1 MATFSIRQHLW
12 WRAKKLAPKVMRLSL
27 FLTAVYVVVLLVVAR
42 RAKADITEIL
52 MGMGPE
58 IMRYDEARSQ
68 DAPRTLYLNGARV
81 RFASG
86 MTDRPVHTVLDFYE
100 RKCAQRGGQLDA
112 QLREMIALQPGAAAE
127 TVDTSEI
134 DGTLREETERRGF
147 VACLDLG
154 DDRVD
159 PQGLLGRFTEF
170 LDSGDLSRVGHMR
183 YVFAERSRNGGAHF
197 VVFWSEG
204 ELNLFDM
211 FPAAGDAPGQDP
223 PDVPRPEGSRRIL
236 SAWEHGEPASMT
248 IYAGG
253 RRDAA
258 SLERWYRKRLTDDG
272 WRILDRG
279 HATRV
284 QAELRDARAMVIERG
299 DSMSTVVLATG
310 DDGKGV
316 ATVLV
321 SR

>member
-1 MATFSIRQHLW
+1 
-12 WRAKKLAPKVMRLSL
+12 
-27 FLTAVYVVVLLVVAR
+27 
-42 RAKADITEIL
+42 
-52 MGMGPE
+52 
-58 IMRYDEARSQ
+58 
-68 DAPRTLYLNGARV
+68 
-81 RFASG
+81 
-86 MTDRPVHTVLDFYE
+86 
-100 RKCAQRGGQLDA
+100 
-112 QLREMIALQPGAAAE
+112 
-127 TVDTSEI
+127 
-134 DGTLREETERRGF
+134 
-147 VACLDLG
+147 
-154 DDRVD
+154 
-159 PQGLLGRFTEF
+159 
-170 LDSGDLSRVGHMR
+170 MR